1 VSNTENEIKLDELA
15 GGAVHEKFN
24 REMKRVL
31 ANIMDPNT
39 DPEKKR
45 KITITLTIAG
55 DENRMTTNVSVAAKS
70 TLAPARDVSTKLVIG
85 EDPRGNIVGQ
95 ELKSGIVGQTYMD
108 DEGVLRD
115 DTGGLIDL
123 QQKRNESK

>member
-1 VSNTENEIKLDELA
+1 MNTEETQINLDELA

-55 DENRMTTNVSVAAKS
+55 DENRMTTDVTVSAKS
-70 TLAPARDVSTKLVIG
+70 TLAPSKDVSTKLVIG
-85 EDPRGNIVGQ
+85 EDHYGNVLGQ
-95 ELKSGIVGQTYMD
+95 ELKSGIIGQTYMD
-108 DEGVLRD
+108 DDGELRD
-115 DTGGLIDL
+115 DTGHLIDL
-123 QQKRNESK
+123 QKKRNESK

>member
-1 VSNTENEIKLDELA
+1 VSSTENEIKLDELA
-15 GGAVHEKFN
+15 DGAVLEKFN
-24 REMKRVL
+24 REMRRVL

-39 DPEKKR
+39 DPQKKR

-55 DENRMTTNVSVAAKS
+55 DENRMTTDVSVAAKS
-70 TLAPARDVSTKLVIG
+70 TLIPARDVSTKLLIG
-85 EDPRGNIVGQ
+85 EDPYGNILGQ

-108 DEGVLRD
+108 DDGELRD